1 MIYVFLIIMILL
13 NFNWIFKKGK
23 WKQVVSR
30 EYYVSGIK
38 SIIGEIVDSCST
50 VPDDIMRKTF
60 KVAAGLS
67 VILNGTMAIIG
78 MCVVKNILL
87 LPFVI
92 IVIFGDL
99 MEYKY
104 LHIVMNREST
114 LAEDTIVHCILVY
127 RRVFFMLLTI
137 SVALAIF

>member
-1 MIYVFLIIMILL
+1 MILL
-13 NFNWIFKKGK
+13 SFNWIFKKGK
-23 WKQVVSR
+23 WKQVVNR

-50 VPDDIMRKTF
+50 VPDDIMRKAF

-67 VILNGTMAIIG
+67 AILNGTMAIIS
-78 MCVVKNILL
+78 MCIVKNILL

-92 IVIFGDL
+92 IVVIGDL

-114 LAEDTIVHCILVY
+114 LAEDTIVHCIFIY

>member
-38 SIIGEIVDSCST
+38 SIFGEIVDSCST
-50 VPDDIMRKTF
+50 VPDDIMRIAV

-78 MCVVKNILL
+78 MCVVKNIQL

-114 LAEDTIVHCILVY
+114 LAEDTIVHSILIY